1 MPSLDTW
8 FFGPLRR
15 KMARWR
21 INASQHSAMI
31 FAAERKLELEEQ
43 VLVRTFAV
51 SFICEI
57 DADDDGGLSLCE
69 LKSAELSLTGAS
81 S

>member
-15 KMARWR
+15 KLVRWR

-31 FAAERKLELEEQ
+31 FAAERKLKLEDQELVQ
-43 VLVRTFAV
+43 TFTV
-51 SFICEI
+51 SFIREI
-57 DADDDGGLSLCE
+57 DEDDDGGLSLCK
-69 LKSAELSLTGAS
+69 LKSADLSLTGANS
-81 S
+81 